1 MWICLN
7 TRKSP
12 KNFSRIQIKSLT
24 LTHNGF
30 SKTMQWDKGIED
42 YLFII
47 QNEVK
52 NENPHEQNHLR
63 FVPLKK
69 IQEEYF
75 SLYISNCLNKLTQW
89 EAKNM
94 GEMLWVSGILMGGG
108 SKGSVPTAGEDM
120 RQETGSRVCS
130 MPPVPVFPL
139 REPGHRV
146 GKPLC
151 VTDVCSINN
160 KKKKNPQYYRLKSQ
174 TKYLWHLEEK
184 FWIELKSRAFF
195 NET

>member
-94 GEMLWVSGILMGGG
+94 GEMLWVSGILMGGVKRLSSYSWRG
-108 SKGSVPTAGEDM
+108 HASGNRFKSLQYAPGACLPSQRTRTQGGEA
-120 RQETGSRVCS
+120 TVCDRC
-130 MPPVPVFPL
+130 L
-139 REPGHRV
+139 
-146 GKPLC
+146 
-151 VTDVCSINN
+151 
-160 KKKKNPQYYRLKSQ
+160 
-174 TKYLWHLEEK
+174 
-184 FWIELKSRAFF
+184 F
-195 NET
+195 N